1 MSGKTSY
8 YSLEELNTLGFQSI
22 GEHVLVSRK
31 ASIYG
36 AEKMNLGNHVRIDD
50 FCILSGR
57 IKLGDYVHIGA
68 YTGLFAGDAGIEMHD
83 FSSTSSRCVIY
94 AESDDYSGE
103 SLTNPITPDQYKECE
118 KGTVIVGRHTI
129 LGTGTSLLPG
139 VIIGEGTAV
148 GAMSLVTKPLEPW
161 GIYVGIP
168 CKRIGERKKTLLEKE
183 KRFLSENA
191 VAQESSRNR

>member
-1 MSGKTSY
+1 MEKTSY
-8 YSLEELNTLGFQSI
+8 YSLEELHALGFQSV
-22 GEHVLVSRK
+22 GKQVLVSRK

-36 AEKMNLGNHVRIDD
+36 VKRMSLGNHVRIDD

-103 SLTNPITPDQYKECE
+103 SLTNPTIPDQYKELE
-118 KGTVIVGRHTI
+118 TGKIVVGRHVI

-139 VIIGEGTAV
+139 VTIGEGTAV
-148 GAMSLVTKPLEPW
+148 GAMSLVVKPLEPW
-161 GIYVGIP
+161 GIYVGVP
-168 CKRIGERKKTLLEKE
+168 CKRIGERKKTLLKKE
-183 KRFLSENA
+183 EMLLIENTA
-191 VAQESSRNR
+191 AQKSSKK